1 MTKSHKIG
9 ETSEKISQIV
19 EKCYKNSQV
28 KNWKK
33 SHTRK
38 KMSETSFKKSQKVTN
53 YCKRDAN
60 FGKMLQTCEKCD
72 KLGKKKLYS
81 YQKMP
86 QTCNKIS
93 KTCKK
98 KHTIEK
104 LSYISAKKWRT
115 RKKITNYCT
124 KVKNG

>member
-1 MTKSHKIG
+1 M
-9 ETSEKISQIV
+9 
-19 EKCYKNSQV
+19 
-28 KNWKK
+28 

-60 FGKMLQTCEKCD
+60 FGKKLQTCEKCN
-72 KLGKKKLYS
+72 KLGKEKLYS

-86 QTCNKIS
+86 QTCKKKS

-98 KHTIEK
+98 NILLKNYHILVPKNDELGKKSQTTVRKWKMVKKSPK
-104 LSYISAKKWRT
+104 LVDKSDKK
-115 RKKITNYCT
+115 
-124 KVKNG
+124 